1 MRHTFAGQD
10 NDSSIHICLNA
21 ACSTNAGCLEQKEI
35 KQTLPE
41 DVFQR
46 VVYNPLL
53 EGTCTAVRK
62 MY

>member
-1 MRHTFAGQD
+1 MR
-10 NDSSIHICLNA
+10 S
-21 ACSTNAGCLEQKEI
+21 AGCLEQKDI

-41 DVFQR
+41 DVFQK

-62 MY
+62 IY